1 MSEDV
6 KLSDAKKELDTTA
19 GSKKIYFIIIWLF
32 LAMVV
37 VGVIGIW
44 RVHELRTN
52 VDIDAITGQE
62 MQQILEHARLNA
74 YLGISGTILAL
85 GAAIFMCFRNLRSLR
100 HYNAEILREK
110 ANADKANQEK
120 TAFLGSM
127 SHEIRTPLHTILGF
141 DDKIIHSSKDST
153 IIEYS
158 LRIQAAARALLS
170 TLNDVIDY
178 AKIEDGTLKNDN
190 SDYTVQ
196 DTIQDIVDYGKTET
210 EMRKLCLEVS
220 VDEKLPIRL
229 NGDEVRIA
237 QIATNL
243 MTNAVKFTKTGTI
256 RIVFGWEP
264 SASEND
270 KERGLLVL
278 QVADTGIGMR
288 PEVVKSIKDNF
299 RLYGR
304 NNHQSI
310 PGVGLGLTIVLRLL
324 YLMEGDFELESEL
337 DRGTTFTVKIPQRR
351 ISPERMGQWDPLV
364 DFRKILTEKQ
374 YRVKM
379 DGVRMLIADDNQ
391 LNREIIQ
398 HIFKESGAVLDEA
411 ENGQEVVDLLK
422 GGAVYDLMILDH
434 MMPVMDGVDAIR
446 IIKQEKLAPNS
457 KFIIF
462 TANAVN
468 GVKEEYLEA
477 GFDAY
482 LSKPI
487 RNADFIKTIKNL
499 LPPEKCRLVEEEQNT
514 VVAEQKQNTGNNGSL
529 EQNGSGEKQKQTQ
542 QSREHVGTSGAQSA
556 DNLSD
561 RTETVLA
568 QEIQNV
574 SRETEMLPKLQS
586 ISGLDTSLGL
596 SYCGNDVSFYLEM
609 LETYVEGYKGVEL
622 DNLYEQENW
631 KDYRIGV
638 HALKS
643 TSLSIGAAS
652 LSEEAKALEFAARD
666 LQIEEI
672 REHHKDVME
681 HYRKLK
687 DELVSC
693 MQSNEI
699 KANVPVE
706 KIASDGRS
714 TILVV
719 DDDLMNIKL
728 AETLFGADFNIMTAR
743 SGEDAFAALEQEMP
757 NLILLDVHMPE
768 MDGHEVIRRL
778 KSDHRYK
785 SIPVIFLTAD
795 NDGEA
800 EIQGFHEGAM
810 DYIAKPFRK
819 DIAVQRIHRILQ
831 LDYLKKYLKD
841 EVIKQTATAEERR
854 KSVERISLQMVQTL
868 ANTIDAKD
876 NYTNGHST
884 RVAKYSVMIAKRMN
898 YEGEALLMLE
908 FSALLHDIGKIGV
921 PDEIINKTE
930 RLTDEEYEK
939 IKMHPVI
946 GSNIL
951 KNITELPDI
960 GIGARWHHE
969 RYDGRGYPDQLR
981 GRDIPEIA
989 RIIGVA
995 DSYDAM
1001 TSKRSYR
1008 NVMPQEKVRDEIQR
1022 CKGTQFDPDIAD
1034 IMLAMIDEDTEYT
1047 MHEQ

>member
-1 MSEDV
+1 MRENIN
-6 KLSDAKKELDTTA
+6 LSDTKNKMYTKAD
-19 GSKKIYFIIIWLF
+19 SKKIYFSIIGLF
-32 LAMVV
+32 IAMVA
-37 VGVIGIW
+37 VGIIGIW
-44 RVHELRTN
+44 RIHELQTN
-52 VDIDAITGQE
+52 VDINAITGQE
-62 MQQILEHARLNA
+62 MQQILANARLNA
-74 YLGISGTILAL
+74 YLGIAGTLLAL
-85 GAAIFMCFRNLRSLR
+85 CVTSFLCFRNLRMLR
-100 HYNAEILREK
+100 HYNEEILREK
-110 ANADKANQEK
+110 ENAEKANLEK
-120 TAFLGSM
+120 SLFLGNM

-178 AKIEDGTLKNDN
+178 SRIEDGTLKIDN

-196 DTIQDIVDYGKTET
+196 DIIQDIVDLGKTET
-210 EMRKLCLEVS
+210 EMRKLCLEIS
-220 VDEKLPIRL
+220 VDENLPIRL

-237 QIATNL
+237 QIANNL
-243 MTNAVKFTKTGTI
+243 LTNAVKFTKTGTI

-264 SASEND
+264 AASEND
-270 KERGLLVL
+270 RERGLLVI
-278 QVADTGIGMR
+278 QIADTGIGFR
-288 PEVVKSIKDNF
+288 PEVIKSIKESFQQFD
-299 RLYGR
+299 R
-304 NNHQSI
+304 NDHQNI

-324 YLMEGDFELESEL
+324 YLMEGDFELESQLEQ
-337 DRGTTFTVKIPQRR
+337 GTTFTVKIPQRQ

-364 DFRKILTEKQ
+364 DFQKILSEKQ
-374 YRVKM
+374 YQLKM

-391 LNREIIQ
+391 LNREII
-398 HIFKESGAVLDEA
+398 HYIFKESGAVMDDA
-411 ENGQEVVDLLK
+411 ENGQEVIDLLK
-422 GGAVYDLMILDH
+422 NGAVYDLMILDH
-434 MMPVMDGVDAIR
+434 MMPVMDGVDALR
-446 IIKQEKLAPNS
+446 IIKQEKLAPDT

-468 GVKEEYLEA
+468 GVKQEYLDA

-487 RNADFIKTIKNL
+487 RNSDFMKTIKKL
-499 LPPEKCRLVEEEQNT
+499 LPPEKCRLVEVEHNT
-514 VVAEQKQNTGNNGSL
+514 VGAQQNADGMQ
-529 EQNGSGEKQKQTQ
+529 QNVDGAKRNTDGTQ
-542 QSREHVGTSGAQSA
+542 QNAVATQQIQKTGIDIQS
-556 DNLSD
+556 
-561 RTETVLA
+561 
-568 QEIQNV
+568 V
-574 SRETEMLPKLQS
+574 SQETEILPKLQR
-586 ISGLDTSLGL
+586 IANLDTSLGL
-596 SYCGNDVSFYLEM
+596 SYCGNDISFYLEM
-609 LETYVEGYKGVEL
+609 LDTYVEGYKGEEL
-622 DNLYEQENW
+622 DALYNQENW
-631 KDYRIGV
+631 KDYRIVV

-666 LQIEEI
+666 LQIEVI

-681 HYRKLK
+681 HYRELK
-687 DELVSC
+687 DSLVAC
-693 MQSNEI
+693 MQGTVGNTNAPAE
-699 KANVPVE
+699 KA
-706 KIASDGRS
+706 ASAGRA

-728 AETLFGADFNIMTAR
+728 AETLFGGDFKLMTAR
-743 SGEDAFAALEQEMP
+743 SGEEAFAALEQEVP

-768 MDGHEVIRRL
+768 MDGHEVIRCL
-778 KSDHRYK
+778 KSDYRYK
-785 SIPVIFLTAD
+785 NIPVIFLTAD

-800 EIQGFHEGAM
+800 EVQGFHEGAM
-810 DYIAKPFRK
+810 DFIAKPFRK
-819 DIAVQRIHRILQ
+819 DIALQRIHRILQ
-831 LDYLKKYLKD
+831 LDYLQKYLKD
-841 EVIKQTATAEERR
+841 EVIRQTATAEERR

-884 RVAKYSVMIAKRMN
+884 RVAKYSVMIAKRMG

-930 RLTDEEYEK
+930 RLTDEEYEI

-981 GRDIPEIA
+981 SKDIPEIA

-1008 NVMPQEKVRDEIQR
+1008 NVMPQEKVRNEILR

-1034 IMLAMIDEDTEYT
+1034 IMIAMIDEDTEYT